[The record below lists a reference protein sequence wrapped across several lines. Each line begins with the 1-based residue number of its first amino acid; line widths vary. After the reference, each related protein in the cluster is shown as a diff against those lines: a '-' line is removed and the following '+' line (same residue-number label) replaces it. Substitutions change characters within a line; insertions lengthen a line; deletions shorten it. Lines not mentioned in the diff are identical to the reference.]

1 MAPTIAADP
10 METDKPAFY
19 LSRIALLRMHIAR
32 DDYPADRH
40 SLPAAR
46 RPEVRL
52 KYRFQPGFGE
62 IALGEHTWVNSV
74 RSSAAGQIGQGSGGR
89 IRPCSLQISSRASE

>member
-1 MAPTIAADP
+1 MAPTIAAHP

-62 IALGEHTWVNSV
+62 IALSEHTWVYCV
-74 RSSAAGQIGQGSGGR
+74 RPSGQIGQGSDGR